1 MCWPRLSGEYDDG
14 LVQAVGA
21 ARSRLHV
28 IRPVL
33 LTLKE
38 IVAVVAVVTA
48 AGANVITTTGRFDDQ
63 RRMLAMPRRGIREC
77 EWWVFA
83 GR

>member
-1 MCWPRLSGEYDDG
+1 MCWPRPSGEYDDG

-38 IVAVVAVVTA
+38 TVACVAVVVP
-48 AGANVITTTGRFDDQ
+48 AGADVITTTSRFDDQ
-63 RRMLAMPRRGIREC
+63 RRMLAMPRRGIPER
-77 EWWVFA
+77 EWWVA